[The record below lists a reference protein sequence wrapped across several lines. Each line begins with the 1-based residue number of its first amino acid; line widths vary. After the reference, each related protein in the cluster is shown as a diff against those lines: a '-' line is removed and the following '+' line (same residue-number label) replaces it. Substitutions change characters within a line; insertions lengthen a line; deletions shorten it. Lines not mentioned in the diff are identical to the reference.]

1 MFSFFKKSKTPEFS
15 LEQLEEPTIPYACHY
30 NDQSLLTKNGELLQV
45 IKIEGYSEEMMNS
58 SDDVDLRGI
67 IRKAIMENV
76 TDRKVAIWFHTLRRK
91 HNLDSI
97 NYFSSTFAKDT
108 HDSWA
113 QKNHW
118 RDKFVNELFITI
130 LYEGTGTDKQNFALS
145 FTPKLL
151 KHYHLNKLAYNAQKL
166 DEIITNMLTV
176 LKPFGGKRLEV
187 KHDSY
192 GAHSEILE
200 FLTKIICLHSKRVAI
215 PIQSIDNIFHRSQVA
230 FGGNAMEILDE
241 NKKHYAAI
249 FSIKEYHE
257 LAAKALDKFLGIAS
271 EYIISQTLTFVDAA
285 EAKKPSEYFN
295 YILGVSK
302 DEELRKQCGLADI
315 IDSDKGNQ
323 NDYGTQQ
330 MNFMILGESLE
341 ELERTAGSTITELN
355 KLGIV
360 AVREDLNIELCF
372 WSQLPGNFSF
382 FRRPSYI
389 NTKNSASFASLNNN
403 PSGKTKN
410 PWGPAV
416 TLFRRK
422 DGGPHY
428 FNFHLQKSGHTII
441 AGDHKSSKKTLLN
454 LLLSE
459 SSKYDPHI
467 LYIDQNE
474 TSRVIVKALE
484 GRHEILTLDKEE
496 LDFSFN
502 PFHLPDTEENHQ
514 FLKDWLLLLIFPNGS
529 HKEEQKQMID
539 AAIDKFITKMPVGSR
554 QISMLEELFE
564 DKTIKANLALWC
576 RPNKLGMLF
585 DNPMDEFDSSSKIIG
600 FNIQALSSNP
610 DALKALI
617 FYCSYRYSNLQNSPP
632 TIIAIDDANL
642 LLKDKVFTDMLP
654 KWLDKLTAKN
664 AIAIFMWDI
673 KNSLNEN
680 LKNIHDKISTH
691 LLSIYFDYKFYKEA
705 FNLTE
710 DEISDLKKMK
720 SINRNFMIKQKSE
733 RTIVELNLDGLEYVI
748 KTLGGQEDALEAMD
762 KAILK
767 HGDNP
772 NIWIVPFYQNLFPN

>member
-1 MFSFFKKSKTPEFS
+1 MFNFFKKSKKPEFS
-15 LEQLEEPTIPYACHY
+15 LEHLEEPTIPYACHY
-30 NDQSLLTKNGELLQV
+30 NDRSLLTKNGELMQV
-45 IKIEGYSEEMMNS
+45 IKIKGHSEEIINS
-58 SDDVDLRGI
+58 ENDLDLRGI
-67 IRKAIMENV
+67 IRKAILENI

-91 HNLDSI
+91 QNLDSV

-118 RDKFVNELFITI
+118 RDKFVNELYITI
-130 LYEGTGTDKQNFALS
+130 LYEGSGTDKQNFALS

-151 KHYHLNKLAYNAQKL
+151 KHYHLKKLASNSQKL
-166 DEIITNMLTV
+166 DNIIANMLTV
-176 LKPFGGKRLEV
+176 LKPFGGTRLEV
-187 KHDSY
+187 SHDSY

-200 FLTKIICLHSKRVAI
+200 FLTKIICLNSKRVAI

-271 EYIISQTLTFVDAA
+271 EYIISQTLTFTDAA
-285 EAKKPSEYFN
+285 EAKKPSKHFN

-302 DEELRKQCGLADI
+302 DEELRKNCGLADMM
-315 IDSDKGNQ
+315 DNDLGNLT
-323 NDYGTQQ
+323 DYGTQQ
-330 MNFMILGESLE
+330 MNFMILGDSLE
-341 ELERTAGSTITELN
+341 NLERTAGNTITELN

-389 NTKNSASFASLNNN
+389 NTKKSASFASLNNN
-403 PSGKTKN
+403 PSGKPEN
-410 PWGPAV
+410 PWGAAN
-416 TLFRRK
+416 TIFRRI

-428 FNFHLQKSGHTII
+428 FNFHLKGNGHTII
-441 AGDHKSSKKTLLN
+441 AGSEKSSKKSLFN

-459 SSKYDPHI
+459 SSKYNPHV

-484 GRHEILTLDKEE
+484 GRHEILDLEQEE

-514 FLKDWLLLLIFPNGS
+514 FLKEWLLLLLFPNAS
-529 HKEEQKQMID
+529 HTEEQQKLVYT
-539 AAIDKFITKMPVGSR
+539 AIDKFITKMPAGNR
-554 QISMLEELFE
+554 QISMLEDLFK
-564 DKTIKANLALWC
+564 DKTIKDNLAIWC

-585 DNPMDEFDSSSKIIG
+585 DNPMDEFESSPKIIG
-600 FNIQALSSNP
+600 FNVKALSNNQ
-610 DALKALI
+610 DALNALM
-617 FYCSYRYSNLQNSPP
+617 FYCLHQYSNLQNSPP
-632 TIIAIDDANL
+632 AIIAIDDANTL
-642 LLKDKVFTDMLP
+642 LQDKIFNTALP
-654 KWLDKLTAKN
+654 NVLDKLTSSN
-664 AIAIFMWDI
+664 AIAVFIWDI
-673 KNSLNEN
+673 KNSLNQH
-680 LKNIHDKISTH
+680 LSNINDKISTH
-691 LLSIYFDYKFYKEA
+691 LLTTHFDYKTYQESLK
-705 FNLTE
+705 LT
-710 DEISDLKKMK
+710 DEEVYDLKKMK
-720 SINRNFMIKQKSE
+720 TINRHFMIKQKLE
-733 RTIVELNLDGLEYVI
+733 RTIVELNLDGLDYASKV
-748 KTLGGQEDALEAMD
+748 LRGQEDALEAME
-762 KAILK
+762 KAILE
-767 HGDNP
+767 HGENP
-772 NIWIVPFYQNLFPN
+772 NIWIVPFYKNLFPN